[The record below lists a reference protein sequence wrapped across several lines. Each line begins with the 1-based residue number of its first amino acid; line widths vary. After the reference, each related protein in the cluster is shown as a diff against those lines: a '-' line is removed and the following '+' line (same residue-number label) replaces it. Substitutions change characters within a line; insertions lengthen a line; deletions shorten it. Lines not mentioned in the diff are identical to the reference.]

1 MRDKGF
7 FRFAEDF
14 FEGADGEKAIRSLSQ
29 CRSPWVCFL
38 PVLTS

>member
-14 FEGADGEKAIRSLSQ
+14 FEGADGEKLSLAYRSAEVRGYS
-29 CRSPWVCFL
+29 FL
-38 PVLTS
+38 PV